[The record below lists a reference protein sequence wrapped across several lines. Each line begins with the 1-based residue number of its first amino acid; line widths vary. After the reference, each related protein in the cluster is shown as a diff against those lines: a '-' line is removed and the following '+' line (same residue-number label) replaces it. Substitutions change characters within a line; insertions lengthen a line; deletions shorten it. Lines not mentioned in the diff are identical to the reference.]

1 MAAEAFTGERST
13 KFEIE
18 FSVEETDILR
28 AVYNDR
34 VTRLVQRDDTVAPHE
49 FAMEVA
55 WWEAGT
61 AVVVMTDEPKEL
73 VDELVAF
80 HGDTDAAVDELL
92 NQRAEADDIN
102 RRVATGQEA
111 QRLAVAIGIGAAVL
125 TLNNEM
131 EERWFKS
138 HLHDAA

>member
-1 MAAEAFTGERST
+1 MSAEVPAGERGK

-28 AVYNDR
+28 AVYSDR
-34 VTRLVQRDDTVAPHE
+34 VTQLVPSGDTSALTE
-49 FAMEVA
+49 FAMKIA
-55 WWEAGT
+55 GWEAGT
-61 AVVVMTDEPKEL
+61 AVIVMTDEPKEL

-80 HGDTDAAVDELL
+80 HSGTGTAVDDLL
-92 NQRAEADDIN
+92 DGRAAAEDID
-102 RRVATGQEA
+102 RRVAIGKQA
-111 QRLAVAIGIGAAVL
+111 VFLAVEIGIGAAVL

-131 EERWFKS
+131 EKQWFKS